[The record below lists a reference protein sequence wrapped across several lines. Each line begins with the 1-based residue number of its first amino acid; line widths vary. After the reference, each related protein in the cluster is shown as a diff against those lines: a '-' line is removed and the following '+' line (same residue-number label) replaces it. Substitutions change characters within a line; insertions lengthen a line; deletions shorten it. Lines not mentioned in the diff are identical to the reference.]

1 MFVIY
6 QIFTILLGGI
16 MAKILI
22 TGGSGRI
29 GSGIL
34 ARLNKIF
41 SADDEIFL
49 LRHNSPPFGAYR
61 GEFKT
66 IEIIKKIEGSF
77 DFTLHLGAQA
87 DTNFCKKPENREA
100 VLDANVR
107 LTEIVCQNSAF
118 VLLVSTDNVFD
129 GNSQNEYCEYDE
141 PKPCNFYGES
151 KILAE
156 KIVIGSRGAVV
167 RISTMLGVKNRIVD
181 DGAVRYV
188 QGHDHFPFWNN
199 TFVRPSWLLDLVTIT
214 QKIHEERRIG
224 IFHCSCAG
232 RALSRA
238 EMAKFV
244 LKFFQDHHLPT
255 TRESIPEE
263 ECPPTFPH
271 RLILSTKWTHAAL
284 GLEFTDSEK
293 ALHDHLSTKFR

>member
-1 MFVIY
+1 
-6 QIFTILLGGI
+6 

-34 ARLNKIF
+34 AKLNEIF
-41 SADDEIFL
+41 SPDDKIFL
-49 LRHNSPPFGAYR
+49 LRHNGPLGAYR

-66 IEIIKKIEGSF
+66 MEIIEKIEGSF
-77 DFTLHLGAQA
+77 DFALHLGAQA
-87 DTNFCKKPENREA
+87 DTNFCKKLENREA

-118 VLLVSTDNVFD
+118 VLLVSTDNIFD
-129 GNSQNEYCEYDE
+129 GNSQNEYFEYNE

-156 KIVIGSRGAVV
+156 QIVIGSRGAVV
-167 RISTMLGVKNRIVD
+167 RLSTMLGVQNRIVD

-188 QGHDHFPFWNN
+188 QGHDHLPFWND
-199 TFVRPSWLLDLVTIT
+199 TFVRPSWLSDLINIT
-214 QKIHEERRIG
+214 KKIHEERRIG

-232 RALSRA
+232 RAFSRA

-263 ECPPTFPH
+263 ECPPLFPH
-271 RLILSTKWTHAAL
+271 RLVLSTGWTRKVL
-284 GLEFTDSEK
+284 GLEFTDSEV
-293 ALHDHLSTKFR
+293 ALEKHLAATSL